1 MNAQHAPLA
10 PSSAPIW
17 GFCSGSVVAS
27 MSVPNV
33 ESQESREGTA
43 AHWVGLDQCLTAWKQ
58 SDGGAPSC
66 SQWIGQ
72 TAPNGV
78 VIDEKMAE
86 GAQILVDDVLAVCQ
100 EHGALQ
106 ALRLEHRVHM
116 PQIHEQNWGTLDVAI
131 PLLDRYLVYVCDYK
145 HGYGEVSAKGNLQL
159 IDYMAGLYNELQID
173 GTMDELITVVFRV
186 VQPFCYSKSGPVDEW
201 RVKLSD
207 LRGYFN
213 QLNAKAHDAYLNP
226 TFTAGAH
233 CRRCP
238 AVGRCATARRFG
250 YSVLR
255 HVNEP
260 YLIDTM
266 DVHDLAI
273 EREMLLSAAAGLK
286 GRIEAIEDDLKHRIK
301 AGETGSGLAIE
312 ATQGRLNWKVPPEQA
327 IIICRQFGI
336 DAASP
341 AARTP
346 TQCAQ
351 AASKEMKPAFKEV
364 LKTLAHRETTGLK
377 LVNAEDSIVA
387 RAFKRK

>member
-1 MNAQHAPLA
+1 MSGQHAPLA

-17 GFCSGSVVAS
+17 GFCSGSVVAA

-33 ESQESREGTA
+33 ESQATREGTA

-58 SDGGAPSC
+58 TDGGAPSC

-78 VIDEKMAE
+78 VIDEEMAE
-86 GAQILVDDVLAVCQ
+86 GAQVLVDDVLAVCQ

-106 ALRLEHRVHM
+106 ALKLEHRVHM
-116 PQIHEQNWGTLDVAI
+116 PQIHEQNWGTLDAAI
-131 PLLDRYLVYVCDYK
+131 PLLDKYLIYVYDYK
-145 HGYGEVSAKGNLQL
+145 HGHGEVNAEGNLQL
-159 IDYMAGLYNELQID
+159 IDYMAGLYNELQIN
-173 GTMDELITVVFRV
+173 GSMDELITVVFRV
-186 VQPFCYSKSGPVDEW
+186 VQPFCYGKNGPVDEW
-201 RVKLSD
+201 RVKLSN

-213 QLNAKAHDAYLNP
+213 QLNGKAHDAYLNP

-238 AVGRCATARRFG
+238 AVGRCATARRMG

-260 YLIDTM
+260 YLIDDM
-266 DVHDLAI
+266 NAHDLAV
-273 EREMLLSAAAGLK
+273 EREMLLAASAGLK
-286 GRIEAIEDDLKHRIK
+286 GRLAAIEDDLSHRIK
-301 AGETGSGLAIE
+301 AGETGSGLAVE
-312 ATQGRLNWKVPPEQA
+312 ATQGRLKWKGPIPQVIA
-327 IIICRQFGI
+327 MCSQFGI
-336 DAASP
+336 DAASS

-346 TQCAQ
+346 TQCLQ
-351 AASKEMKPAFKEV
+351 AAPKETKAAFKEV
-364 LKTLAHRETTGLK
+364 LKTIAHKETTGLK
-377 LVNAEDSIVA
+377 LVNADDSIVA